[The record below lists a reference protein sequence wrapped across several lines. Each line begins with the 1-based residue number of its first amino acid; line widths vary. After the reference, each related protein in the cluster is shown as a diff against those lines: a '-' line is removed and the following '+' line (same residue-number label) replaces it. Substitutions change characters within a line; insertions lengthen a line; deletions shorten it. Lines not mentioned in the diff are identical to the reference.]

1 MDSRTPG
8 QIIGELT
15 PGKFAKLGRI
25 SPAGSLEARRLT
37 TGTAF
42 YWRVTIDG
50 KTDRVAIGLYD
61 ASAPPKSLTPTAK
74 GYSVQAAIRAAEKLA
89 QDHHANMDGGGYRGL
104 IEAKREAKRL
114 ADAQKDEAAK
124 HTLQRLMDAYCEQQ
138 KSTGR
143 TSYKD
148 AASIFRLHVSQPWPK
163 LAELPANE
171 VEPEQ
176 VADMMRRLMEL
187 GHGRTANKLRSYL
200 SSAYSMAKAAKSK
213 PTIPVTFKAFR
224 VRLNP
229 AAETAPDESSNKP
242 DKNPLSAAE
251 LRLYWQIIKPMPGF
265 VGAALRL
272 HLLTGGQRLEQLV
285 RLKTSD
291 VTEGAVVIYDG
302 KGRPGKPSRPHT
314 VPLIP
319 MAAAALAAVKPKGIY
334 AISTDEGKTHLS
346 ASTLSEWAAKA
357 AIGLIP
363 TFATKRVRS
372 GVETLLASA
381 RIGSE
386 IRGRLQSHGVGGV
399 QARHYDGHD
408 YLDEKRHALETLF
421 ALLDAPETSNVI
433 QFKAS

>member
-1 MDSRTPG
+1 
-8 QIIGELT
+8 
-15 PGKFAKLGRI
+15 
-25 SPAGSLEARRLT
+25 
-37 TGTAF
+37 
-42 YWRVTIDG
+42 
-50 KTDRVAIGLYD
+50 
-61 ASAPPKSLTPTAK
+61 
-74 GYSVQAAIRAAEKLA
+74 
-89 QDHHANMDGGGYRGL
+89 
-104 IEAKREAKRL
+104 
-114 ADAQKDEAAK
+114 
-124 HTLQRLMDAYCEQQ
+124 
-138 KSTGR
+138 
-143 TSYKD
+143 
-148 AASIFRLHVSQPWPK
+148 
-163 LAELPANE
+163 
-171 VEPEQ
+171 
-176 VADMMRRLMEL
+176 
-187 GHGRTANKLRSYL
+187 
-200 SSAYSMAKAAKSK
+200 MAKAAKSK

-229 AAETAPDESSNKP
+229 AAETAPDVSSNTA

-251 LRLYWQIIKPMPGF
+251 LRLYWQIIKPMSGF

-386 IRGRLQSHGVGGV
+386 IRGRLQSHGVGGG